1 MIKIKLLITTSLL
14 ILLIPIL
21 DKRIRLSPPNPV
33 LNQQGITTKAA
44 NEISQI
50 IRPAEATNHEVE
62 NIQTQQTEV
71 ENNQTK
77 PSGFC
82 LNVPVLMYH
91 HVQPQNIAT
100 EKWQTALNVDTTV
113 FESQM
118 TYLTNSG
125 YQTINLD
132 QLAQALLNH
141 QQLPPKSIALTFDDS
156 YRDFY
161 TFAFPIIKKYN
172 LRANL
177 FISTGLVENSDYLT
191 WSQLKEMVSSNQVF
205 AYNHTWSHA
214 NMASVPQAKMESE
227 VQTAQKQLVDY
238 LGTNPK
244 IFAYPYGTENST
256 IINVLREN
264 GFIAALS
271 TIPGQVQCDSFIMT
285 LHRTR
290 IGNST
295 LAAYGI

>member
-33 LNQQGITTKAA
+33 LNQQGITIKAA

>member
-118 TYLTNSG
+118 TYLT
-125 YQTINLD
+125 
-132 QLAQALLNH
+132 
-141 QQLPPKSIALTFDDS
+141 TFQ
-156 YRDFY
+156 FY
-161 TFAFPIIKKYN
+161 
-172 LRANL
+172 
-177 FISTGLVENSDYLT
+177 S
-191 WSQLKEMVSSNQVF
+191 
-205 AYNHTWSHA
+205 
-214 NMASVPQAKMESE
+214 
-227 VQTAQKQLVDY
+227 
-238 LGTNPK
+238 
-244 IFAYPYGTENST
+244 
-256 IINVLREN
+256 
-264 GFIAALS
+264 
-271 TIPGQVQCDSFIMT
+271 C
-285 LHRTR
+285 
-290 IGNST
+290 
-295 LAAYGI
+295 

>member
-14 ILLIPIL
+14 MLLIPIL
-21 DKRIRLSPPNPV
+21 DKGIRLSPPNPV
-33 LNQQGITTKAA
+33 LNQQSITIKVS

-50 IRPAEATNHEVE
+50 IKPAEATSKQVE
-62 NIQTQQTEV
+62 NSQTKLSKA

-77 PSGFC
+77 PAGFC
-82 LNVPVLMYH
+82 LNVPILMYH
-91 HVQPQNIAT
+91 HIQPQSIAAQ
-100 EKWQTALNVDTTV
+100 KWQTALNVDTTV

-118 TYLTNSG
+118 AYLINSG
-125 YQTINLD
+125 YQTISLD
-132 QLAQALLNH
+132 QLVQALENQQKLN
-141 QQLPPKSIALTFDDS
+141 KVAVLTFDDG

-161 TFAFPIIKKYN
+161 TYAFTIFKKYN